1 MRGGDG
7 GGGGGWRGD
16 LRLGSG
22 REDQL
27 GEEEEERT
35 IRYTAQLLPAAI

>member
-1 MRGGDG
+1 MRGGE
-7 GGGGGWRGD
+7 GGGGWRGD

-27 GEEEEERT
+27 GEEEEEERT
-35 IRYTAQLLPAAI
+35 IE